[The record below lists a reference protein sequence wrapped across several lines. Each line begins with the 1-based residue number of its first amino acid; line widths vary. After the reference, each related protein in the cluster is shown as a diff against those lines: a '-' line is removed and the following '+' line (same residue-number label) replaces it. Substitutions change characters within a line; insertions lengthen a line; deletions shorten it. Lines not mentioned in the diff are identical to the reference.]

1 MIDGIFSQNI
11 SVFLVKTNIVFTKTK
26 NVNNSLYFLQKTS
39 VKYLGNSDHHR
50 GVISNIRG

>member
-1 MIDGIFSQNI
+1 MIDGIFNQNI

-26 NVNNSLYFLQKTS
+26 NLNNSLYFLQKTS
-39 VKYLGNSDHHR
+39 VKYLGNSDDHR

>member
-11 SVFLVKTNIVFTKTK
+11 SAFLVKTNIVFTKTK

-39 VKYLGNSDHHR
+39 VKYLGNSDDHC

>member
-39 VKYLGNSDHHR
+39 VKYLGNSDDYR